1 MARALVTG
9 VTGQLGHYVAESL
22 QRRGDEVWGLVRQST
37 LGRGVNSAALPYRP
51 ITGDLLDEYS
61 LASILDEVRPDRIFN
76 FGAQSFIP
84 SSWTQPMLTAQYTGL
99 GVVRLL
105 EALRRSLPEC
115 RMLQAGSSELF
126 ADADR
131 SPQDE
136 AFPIRPLNPYGIAKA
151 FAFHSVR
158 AYRSHY
164 GQFATNVI
172 FYTNE
177 SLRRSPEFVFRKVTR
192 GVAEIVAGKT
202 GSISLGN
209 LTTVRDWGYA
219 PEYAALSVALLDIER
234 PDDFV
239 IATGEGHTVGE
250 LVARAFELV
259 GLDWEKYVR
268 VDTTLVRK
276 SEQAPLIGNSAK
288 LEGALGFRPRIKFD
302 ALLRIL
308 LAHDLRSVGCEVPFD
323 CPAPVSETGGI
334 SLPG

>member
-1 MARALVTG
+1 MATALVTG

-22 QRRGDEVWGLVRQST
+22 KRRGDEVWGLVRQST
-37 LGRGVNSAALPYRP
+37 IGRGAGGATLPYRP

-61 LASILDEVRPDRIFN
+61 LASILEEVRPDRIFN

-115 RMLQAGSSELF
+115 RILQAGSSELF

-136 AFPIRPLNPYGIAKA
+136 SFPIRPLNPYGIAKA

-158 AYRSHY
+158 AYRNRY
-164 GQFATNVI
+164 GQFATNAI

-192 GVAEIVAGKT
+192 GVAEVVAGK
-202 GSISLGN
+202 IDRLSLGN
-209 LTTVRDWGYA
+209 LETIRDWGYA
-219 PEYAALSVALLDIER
+219 PEYAALSIALLDLDR

-239 IATGEGHTVGE
+239 IATGDGRTVGD
-250 LVARAFELV
+250 LVTQAFGLV

-268 VDTTLVRK
+268 LDASLVRQ
-276 SEQAPLIGNSAK
+276 SERAPLIGNCAK
-288 LEGALGFRPRIKFD
+288 LERALGFKPRVKFD
-302 ALLRIL
+302 EILRIL
-308 LAHDLRSVGCEVPFD
+308 LAHDLRSLGCEVPFA
-323 CPAPVSETGGI
+323 CPDLDSGTGALRG
-334 SLPG
+334 

>member
-1 MARALVTG
+1 MATALVTG

-22 QRRGDEVWGLVRQST
+22 KRRGDEVWGLVRQST
-37 LGRGVNSAALPYRP
+37 IGRGAGGVTLPYRP

-61 LASILDEVRPDRIFN
+61 LASILEEVRPDRIFN

-115 RMLQAGSSELF
+115 RILQAGSSELF

-136 AFPIRPLNPYGIAKA
+136 SFPIRPLNPYGIAKA

-158 AYRSHY
+158 AYRNRY
-164 GQFATNVI
+164 GQFATNAI

-192 GVAEIVAGKT
+192 GVAEVVAGK
-202 GSISLGN
+202 IDRLSLGN
-209 LTTVRDWGYA
+209 LETIRDWGYA
-219 PEYAALSVALLDIER
+219 PEYAALSIALLDLDR

-239 IATGEGHTVGE
+239 IATGDGRTVGD
-250 LVARAFELV
+250 LVTQAFGLV

-268 VDTTLVRK
+268 LDASLVRQ
-276 SEQAPLIGNSAK
+276 SERAPLIGNCAK
-288 LEGALGFRPRIKFD
+288 LERALGCKPRVKFD
-302 ALLRIL
+302 EILRIL
-308 LAHDLRSVGCEVPFD
+308 LAHDLRSLGCEVPFA
-323 CPAPVSETGGI
+323 CPDLDSGTGALRG
-334 SLPG
+334 